1 MREWHKVWM
10 ANFWIDDSFRWE
22 ENSTTERMEDWKE
35 GVGER
40 KRSVE
45 TLLLPEGRS
54 ERGPFVKVAEAG
66 ERSPKAAGLKNI
78 RRSSIGGRG
87 SSTNRPDIVA
97 RTARNPTLAS
107 PLPRFR
113 FCISNSRRGYAI
125 VIDNFQS
132 DPAAASLP
140 FFFQLSEI
148 RGRDISLRG
157 DVQDFLL
164 RKKWSPLVLP
174 RFFDIFSIFQYFSG
188 RRSKMCNFV
197 VFI

>member
-1 MREWHKVWM
+1 M

-22 ENSTTERMEDWKE
+22 EDSTTERMKDWKE

-45 TLLLPEGRS
+45 TLPLPEGRS

-78 RRSSIGGRG
+78 RRSSTERRGGRPRVG
-87 SSTNRPDIVA
+87 PISLRGPREIP
-97 RTARNPTLAS
+97 RS

-140 FFFQLSEI
+140 FFFQLSGI
-148 RGRDISLRG
+148 RGEIYRCEETCKISFFEKMVPFGPPTFLRY
-157 DVQDFLL
+157 
-164 RKKWSPLVLP
+164 
-174 RFFDIFSIFQYFSG
+174 FQYFSVLQWTTIQ
-188 RRSKMCNFV
+188 NV
-197 VFI
+197 

>member
-1 MREWHKVWM
+1 M

-22 ENSTTERMEDWKE
+22 EDSTTERMKDWKE

-45 TLLLPEGRS
+45 TLPLPEGRS

-87 SSTNRPDIVA
+87 SSTSRPDIVA
-97 RTARNPTLAS
+97 RTAGNPTLAS

-140 FFFQLSEI
+140 FFFQLSGI
-148 RGRDISLRG
+148 RGEIYRCEETCKISFFEKMVPFGPPTFLRY
-157 DVQDFLL
+157 
-164 RKKWSPLVLP
+164 
-174 RFFDIFSIFQYFSG
+174 FQYFSVLQWTTIQ
-188 RRSKMCNFV
+188 NV
-197 VFI
+197 